1 MRKIGILI
9 IGILIS
15 LTSAYADGL
24 QYFDHVR
31 SLYEQGRYEEALQG
45 FNACK
50 KLYSNE
56 LDVVSIDSWIGK
68 CNAKIKARETAEKA
82 RRDAKIAEDKRRA
95 EAERAEAE
103 RKAYEAKQQER
114 IEKQLLYVSSNAFI
128 FDKEYTGM
136 HQAIKGY
143 IADNSNYRF
152 TNDLDMA
159 YWSVYVSANAADCL
173 VHEIGD
179 GGKYFT
185 ANVVAYVTVKN
196 EITGEIIYEGEVS
209 LADNKHKSTISAEKS
224 ATKAYK
230 IINEEIGSKIL
241 EQLNY

>member
-1 MRKIGILI
+1 MKRLAILI
-9 IGILIS
+9 ISMFIS
-15 LTSAYADGL
+15 VSAYADGL
-24 QYFDHVR
+24 EYFDHVK
-31 SLYEQGRYEEALQG
+31 SLYQQGRYDEAMQG
-45 FNACK
+45 FISCKTYYSAELNVSSVNEWIALCQTKIDEKNA
-50 KLYSNE
+50 
-56 LDVVSIDSWIGK
+56 
-68 CNAKIKARETAEKA
+68 AIKAKRN
-82 RRDAKIAEDKRRA
+82 AKIAEDKRKA
-95 EAERAEAE
+95 DAARAEAE

-159 YWSVYVSANAADCL
+159 YWSVYVSANAVDCL
-173 VHEIGD
+173 VQELGD
-179 GGKYFT
+179 VGKYFT

-209 LADNKHKSTISAEKS
+209 LADKKPKSTISAENS